1 VTLIKQK
8 TVKRQFFLLYNN
20 IERKRNLCYN
30 TQKEKGRK
38 MKILFIGNSATYVH
52 DIPEAL
58 ARLSNDA
65 GYTLEAHS
73 ITRGGYMLSQYSEE
87 QGVFDEI
94 KKGYDIVVLQDNG
107 NCVSSDEMREKCRI
121 ACKKLINAIKE
132 TGASAFFYVR
142 PPYGYSSFGL
152 TPLEQCNEFDKLFGS
167 IAKNE
172 GAANIFVNRSFA
184 EAMKTTSLKLW
195 GSDNAHT
202 SEQGAYLAVCTMFA
216 TIFKTSSKQL
226 GDNGIEK
233 TEAEIIK
240 EISDRVSLNI
250 IGG

>member
-1 VTLIKQK
+1 
-8 TVKRQFFLLYNN
+8 
-20 IERKRNLCYN
+20 
-30 TQKEKGRK
+30 
-38 MKILFIGNSATYVH
+38 
-52 DIPEAL
+52 
-58 ARLSNDA
+58 
-65 GYTLEAHS
+65 
-73 ITRGGYMLSQYSEE
+73 MLSQYSEE

-94 KKGYDIVVLQDNG
+94 KKDYDIVVLQDNG

-172 GAANIFVNRSFA
+172 GATNICVNRSFA

-216 TIFKTSSKQL
+216 TIFKTSSKHYLNLPASSSWQHSPPWIFPVL
-226 GDNGIEK
+226 MPYINPPVLFLHHSHIKKIENV
-233 TEAEIIK
+233 A
-240 EISDRVSLNI
+240 
-250 IGG
+250 